1 MNILIDGTWYTPKN
15 KSNIYRLHKKYGGHY
30 FAGPGTKGFFLEK
43 IFGGAFGSGTSD
55 IVDKAYETYLEN
67 YIGGELNIF
76 GFSRGAAAAR
86 MLAAKLAKKG
96 TAVSFLGCFDTVGA
110 FGIPV
115 NIFGIPFQKINLF
128 SDMHVNDNVKQAAH
142 AMALDEDRG
151 AFQNTPMESR
161 EGIIQKGFD
170 GNHEKIGNGD
180 QSFNWMVEQFEAP

>member
-1 MNILIDGTWYTPKN
+1 MNIFIDGTWYTPKN

-30 FAGPGTKGFFLEK
+30 FAGPGTKSFFLER
-43 IFGGAFGSGTSD
+43 IFGGAFGLGTSS

-67 YIGGELNIF
+67 YAGGEINIF

-96 TAVSFLGCFDTVGA
+96 TAVDFLGCFDTVGA

-115 NIFGIPFQKINLF
+115 NILGFPFQKINLF
-128 SDMHVNDNVKQAAH
+128 SDMHVHENVKRAAH
-142 AMALDEDRG
+142 AIALSETRG
-151 AFQNTPMESR
+151 AFKNTPMESR
-161 EGIIQKGFD
+161 EGIFQKGFL

-180 QSFNWMVEQFEAP
+180 KSFNWMIERFESP